1 MKKTLDKFDWGWM
14 DEPTDV
20 YRILGDGSHKH
31 MGQFHKDAIIQ
42 EIYVDNCFVCCCF
55 VRWVGF
61 VLRGC

>member
-42 EIYVDNCFVCCCF
+42 EIYVYNCYSYSFF
-55 VRWVGF
+55 LILFFGQEIH
-61 VLRGC
+61 